1 MKELECNHTILF
13 LNLKFFRSLGAYSTD
28 YMSRTQQ
35 RADYLYLISFL
46 FILNIFPE
54 ILNICFSHPQ
64 TKLPLLPYANDILS
78 VTRDYSDILF
88 VFH

>member
-1 MKELECNHTILF
+1 MKKVECNHTLLF

-35 RADYLYLISFL
+35 RADSLCLISFL

-54 ILNICFSHPQ
+54 IFSISLSHPQ
-64 TKLPLLPYANDILS
+64 TKLLLQPYANDILS
-78 VTRDYSDILF
+78 VTRAYSDILF